1 MSYWLYQ
8 SLPGSKNAK
17 IAALVAIVLAVSALL
32 FFVIANIPHYY
43 MVYHGGCQPEY
54 RIKKHRLCDSRLGI
68 LMERR
73 ADDADR

>member
-32 FFVIANIPHYY
+32 FFV
-43 MVYHGGCQPEY
+43 VYPWLSDTLQPGAPVY
-54 RIKKHRLCDSRLGI
+54 R
-68 LMERR
+68 
-73 ADDADR
+73 